1 MFDQEEQE
9 RIDDLKVWWK
19 QYGNMVLLGVT
30 AFLMAIAGMQGWRYY
45 QHSQRTQAAALYD
58 ALENA
63 AQGNDVKKIR
73 DAATAIIDQYPATGY
88 AVSAALLSARVN
100 FETGDVKS
108 AKAQLQWVIEHASEG
123 PSKQIARL
131 RLAGRPRARGPR
143 RGPPTTR
150 PLPRLIRKT
159 SLTATM
165 CRSSSTP
172 WVTPSEGRAGS
183 ARGLDARGGSVAD
196 GTQRLFQRAF
206 LAYLQGQRGKASGP
220 GRF

>member
-131 RLAGRPRARGPR
+131 RLAGLWLDEKNYAEALKLLESAHDAAFDGMYADLKGDVLAAEGKLPEARAAYNEA
-143 RGPPTTR
+143 
-150 PLPRLIRKT
+150 IAKT
-159 SLTATM
+159 DPKNLAY
-165 CRSSSTP
+165 RNY
-172 WVTPSEGRAGS
+172 VQVK
-183 ARGLDARGGSVAD
+183 LDALGDA
-196 GTQRLFQRAF
+196 
-206 LAYLQGQRGKASGP
+206 K
-220 GRF
+220 